1 MTLTQIDALIFLLLA
16 AAAGG
21 FAIHGWLWNIP
32 DGVARFRARCLADG
46 LLAAAM
52 FWGGTTIQDS
62 LWWRISN
69 YIAGGFAMLA
79 ARSWWR
85 KWELARRFAR
95 EYERQQHERQIW
107 RLK

>member
-1 MTLTQIDALIFLLLA
+1 MTHTQIDALIFLALA

-32 DGVARFRARCLADG
+32 NGVARFRARCLADG
-46 LLAAAM
+46 LFGAAM
-52 FWGGTTIQDS
+52 FWGGSTIQDS

-69 YIAGGFAMLA
+69 YIAGGFALMA
-79 ARSWWR
+79 AQGWWR
-85 KWELARRFAR
+85 KWELARRVAR
-95 EYERQQHERQIW
+95 EYEQQMRRQQMW